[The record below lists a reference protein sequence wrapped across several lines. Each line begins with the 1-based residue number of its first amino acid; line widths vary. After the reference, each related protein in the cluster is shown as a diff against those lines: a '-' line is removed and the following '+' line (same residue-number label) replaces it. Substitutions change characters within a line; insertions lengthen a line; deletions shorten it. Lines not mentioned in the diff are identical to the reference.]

1 MNDIYPRSV
10 GVIQALTCLVI
21 LTIFCHYEVFSL
33 MEIVPLTALSKICLQ
48 LWLLKLR
55 TICFNLFERPPAV
68 SLGQSEPWS
77 WPEPASQLTTLSVSL
92 FLSHSWPE
100 PRVVE
105 EQVLREGSQ
114 EGAEQESDFSGE
126 EREKCLHYI
135 SKGAAWCYREF
146 VSISR
151 PVFTLPPGNL
161 IFSQRLRLWVCY
173 SEPKWHID
181 INRTFCSIE
190 TNHQQW

>member
-1 MNDIYPRSV
+1 MIYIYPRSV
-10 GVIQALTCLVI
+10 EVIQALTCLVI

-92 FLSHSWPE
+92 FLSFFLSHSWPE

-126 EREKCLHYI
+126 EIGGRGER
-135 SKGAAWCYREF
+135 G
-146 VSISR
+146 
-151 PVFTLPPGNL
+151 VFTLHFQVGGL
-161 IFSQRLRLWVCY
+161 MLQRIC
-173 SEPKWHID
+173 
-181 INRTFCSIE
+181 INIPACLHSSSLELNILTKIKIMGLLFGAKMTHRY
-190 TNHQQW
+190 Q